1 MEPSIAPLGNDVN
14 TKVDHWESLGSPS
27 VMGHVDVNWLNN
39 RLGLLFRPPTFRPTQ
54 SPTAAPSSVPSGSPS
69 GAPTSVPTEATY
81 LSDEF
86 AMSSILFL
94 CGLGVLQPI
103 FGVILLNVWVW

>member
-1 MEPSIAPLGNDVN
+1 MSADLGS
-14 TKVDHWESLGSPS
+14 WSSLGSIS
-27 VMGHVDVNWLNN
+27 FLGNVNITSLNK
-39 RLGLLFRPPTFRPTQ
+39 RLGLLVSAPTFRPTL
-54 SPTAAPSSVPSGSPS
+54 SPTAAPSSAPSRVPS

-103 FGVILLNVWVW
+103 FGVMLLNIWVW